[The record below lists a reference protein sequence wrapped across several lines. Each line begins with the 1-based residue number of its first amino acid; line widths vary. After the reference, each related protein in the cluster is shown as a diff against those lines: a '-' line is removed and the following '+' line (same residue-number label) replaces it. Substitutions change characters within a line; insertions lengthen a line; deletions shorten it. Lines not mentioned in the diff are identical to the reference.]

1 MTILR
6 SVTAFGP
13 PASSVAAIDSPT
25 SPGTGADPKLEEILR
40 RNVQS
45 IIALNTSRGTKSI
58 FIGQVLNETAL
69 TSETSDGWIP
79 FVRDKDLIEM
89 VSRLNSVMKEEAA
102 RSGAIYI
109 DAQQSTFVASNFED
123 EGHFL
128 PTGSQKFA
136 NNIASA
142 VSQNCL

>member
-1 MTILR
+1 M
-6 SVTAFGP
+6 
-13 PASSVAAIDSPT
+13 
-25 SPGTGADPKLEEILR
+25 
-40 RNVQS
+40 
-45 IIALNTSRGTKSI
+45 
-58 FIGQVLNETAL
+58 
-69 TSETSDGWIP
+69 
-79 FVRDKDLIEM
+79 RDKDFIEM
-89 VSRLNSVMKEEAA
+89 LTRLNSFMKEEAA

-128 PTGSQKFA
+128 PTGSHKFA